1 MDTHGYVYAF
11 AHQPNGWI
19 KVGMTEKNDEQRC
32 WDRIH
37 YIKQHRLPDEGWEFV
52 GFVATYK
59 TRALETRIR
68 RNLKTFRVMLEGK
81 RTELFKC
88 SVAMYLVTLNAL
100 NEFIYESQSR
110 QDSAAPRETEEQP
123 SASGPTAEEADL
135 LAPTVLADYAPWV
148 VPLTVRPNGDD
159 ATDTADD

>member
-1 MDTHGYVYAF
+1 MTKDILDMKMDTHGYVYAF

-52 GFVATYK
+52 GFVPTYK

-88 SVAMYLVTLNAL
+88 SVAMYLVTLNGL
-100 NEFIYESQSR
+100 NEFIYQSQSR
-110 QDSAAPRETEEQP
+110 QDRAALCETEEQRI
-123 SASGPTAEEADL
+123 AGEALCAGGAGP
-135 LAPTVLADYAPWV
+135 
-148 VPLTVRPNGDD
+148 N
-159 ATDTADD
+159 

>member
-52 GFVATYK
+52 GFVPTYK

-68 RNLKTFRVMLEGK
+68 RNLKTFRVLLEGN

-100 NEFIYESQSR
+100 NEFIDQSQWR
-110 QDSAAPRETEEQP
+110 QDRAALRETEEQRIAGEALSP
-123 SASGPTAEEADL
+123 SGTGPKSETH
-135 LAPTVLADYAPWV
+135 
-148 VPLTVRPNGDD
+148 R
-159 ATDTADD
+159 

>member
-1 MDTHGYVYAF
+1 MDPHGYVYAF

-32 WDRIH
+32 WDRINH

-68 RNLKTFRVMLEGK
+68 RVSGWKGAFFFPHSFMT
-81 RTELFKC
+81 
-88 SVAMYLVTLNAL
+88 
-100 NEFIYESQSR
+100 YECAKWAVQ
-110 QDSAAPRETEEQP
+110 
-123 SASGPTAEEADL
+123 
-135 LAPTVLADYAPWV
+135 TVLNFSRVFSQEVGVQERFA
-148 VPLTVRPNGDD
+148 VPHLDWTLP
-159 ATDTADD
+159 